1 MPQDFSAIVFGK
13 GPVAIHA
20 ATMLRGLGA
29 RIPLVVPATVELND
43 QPSFEAWAHESGLPT
58 AAPGDLD
65 AIADIEADLGLS
77 VFFDRLFRPGH
88 IARFGRLVNVH
99 NSLLPR
105 HRGVRPINWALKDG
119 DLEHGVTVHEITP
132 GIDDGP
138 VIAQRTFPIDPERD
152 EVADVYP
159 RALAAAIALLDE
171 TLPEILTRPA
181 MPQDASL
188 ASTHLSRDD
197 ALLGDR
203 RYWRRG
209 DVSFT
214 G

>member
-13 GPVAIHA
+13 GPAAIHA
-20 ATMLRGLGA
+20 ASVLLGLGA
-29 RIPLVVPATVELND
+29 RIPLVVPATVELSD
-43 QPSFEAWAHESGLPT
+43 QPSLAVWSREQGLPT
-58 AAPGDLD
+58 ADPGDLES
-65 AIADIEADLGLS
+65 IWQTEAQLGIS
-77 VFFDRLFRPGH
+77 VFFDRLFRATH
-88 IARFGRLVNVH
+88 IAHFDRLVNVH

-105 HRGVRPINWALKDG
+105 HRGVRPINWALKQG
-119 DLEHGVTVHEITP
+119 DTEHGVTVHEITP

-138 VIAQRTFPIDPERD
+138 IIGQRSFSIDPERD

-159 RALAAAIALLDE
+159 RALQAATELLDE
-171 TLPEILTRPA
+171 LLPDILTRPA
-181 MPQDASL
+181 VAQDPTL
-188 ASTHLSRDD
+188 ASSHLSRDD

-214 G
+214 A